1 MNIRKESGYDMDNYN
16 HCSILDYDSIETEL
30 EMRKKYKLL
39 KLHSNSYTPLC
50 RGDERIVINGV
61 PVIFD
66 HQRQEVILN
75 SNIKEWQLNNVC
87 DYLVQEGWINK

>member
-1 MNIRKESGYDMDNYN
+1 
-16 HCSILDYDSIETEL
+16 
-30 EMRKKYKLL
+30 
-39 KLHSNSYTPLC
+39 
-50 RGDERIVINGV
+50 VINGV